1 MEVFL
6 RLPSTNTFLWTKNK
20 NEGNKL
26 VNFTSFDEQKSLDI
40 FAEKLYVLNENELQN
55 KLSKFTINT
64 SFTKETEIPTH
75 AQYLSKLEKAIKII
89 KENNLPKLVIS
100 RPIIKEISSLP

>member
-40 FAEKLYVLNENELQN
+40 FAEKLV
-55 KLSKFTINT
+55 
-64 SFTKETEIPTH
+64 
-75 AQYLSKLEKAIKII
+75 
-89 KENNLPKLVIS
+89 
-100 RPIIKEISSLP
+100 

>member
-40 FAEKLYVLNENELQN
+40 FAEKLYVLNENEFQN

-64 SFTKETEIPTH
+64 SLLKKRKSQLMPNTF
-75 AQYLSKLEKAIKII
+75 L
-89 KENNLPKLVIS
+89 N
-100 RPIIKEISSLP
+100 